1 MNTTE
6 FLIIAN
12 AIVPD
17 RTAVVF
23 EGHRYTYEDLQERV
37 SRLANA
43 LSDLGVGSGDR
54 VASMQVNTNQVIETY
69 FAAASLD
76 AIYVPFNFRA
86 RAEEVAY
93 MLSDSDPSVFLVGGR
108 YLSLVDSIN
117 PAVLPSNLIALDGEA
132 PVGGDTEGHWLSYE
146 ELLASAPP
154 DQLHFPE
161 ADDDDTTILMF
172 TAGTTGH
179 PKAVMLT
186 QQSFTSYLLANVN
199 PPDPDEEE
207 EKNLLTVPLYHIA
220 GIQGM
225 MAAVYGGRSLV
236 VMRQF
241 EPVEWMELVQQER
254 ANRAMLVP
262 TMIKWLM
269 DHPEFPNYDLSS
281 LEVITYGAAPMPL
294 EVISRAI
301 AEFPGARFINA
312 FGQTETASTITM
324 LPPDDHVLEGTPEEV
339 EKKLKRLTSIGK
351 PLDDVA
357 VRIVN
362 EDGDDV
368 DTGEIGEIAAAGA
381 RMMKGYWNQED
392 ATQNAI
398 RGGWVYTGDLGYQ
411 DDDGYIFLSGRA
423 RDFIKRGGEMVS
435 PEEVESVL
443 RSHSAVDDAAII
455 GVPDVEWGERV
466 RAVIVLKQDRTAS
479 SEELI
484 EHCHEHL
491 SSFKRPEDVVFVDEL
506 PRNPLGKVLKRV
518 LREEF
523 VQPIE
528 D

>member
-6 FLIIAN
+6 FLAIAN

-23 EGHRYTYEDLQERV
+23 EGQRYTYEDLQERV
-37 SRLANA
+37 ARLANA
-43 LSDLGVGSGDR
+43 LSDLGVRPGDR
-54 VASMQVNTNQVIETY
+54 VASMQVNTNQVIEAY

-76 AIYVPFNFRA
+76 AIYVPFHFRA

-93 MLSDSDPSVFLVGGR
+93 MLSDSDPAAFLVGGR
-108 YLSLVDSIN
+108 YLDLVDSIN
-117 PAVLPSNLIALDGEA
+117 PGVLPSTLIAFDGQA
-132 PVGGDTEGHWLSYE
+132 PVGGDTEGRWLSYE
-146 ELLASAPP
+146 DLLAAAPP

-161 ADDDDTTILMF
+161 SDDEDTTILMF

-186 QQSFTSYLLANVN
+186 QQSFTSYLLANVT

-207 EKNLLTVPLYHIA
+207 EKNLLSVPLYHIA
-220 GIQGM
+220 GIQAM
-225 MAAVYGGRSLV
+225 MAAVYGGRSLA

-241 EPVEWMELVQQER
+241 EPVEWMELVQKER

-262 TMIKWLM
+262 TMIKRLM
-269 DHPEFPNYDLSS
+269 DHPRFPEYDLSS
-281 LEVITYGAAPMPL
+281 LSVITYGAAPMPL
-294 EVISRAI
+294 EVIRRAI
-301 AEFPGARFINA
+301 TEFPNARFINA

-324 LPPDDHVLEGTPEEV
+324 LPPDDHVLDGTPEEM

-351 PLDDVA
+351 PLDDVE

-362 EDGDDV
+362 EDGEDV
-368 DTGEIGEIAAAGA
+368 DTGEVGEIVAAGS

-392 ATQNAI
+392 ATENAI

-423 RDFIKRGGEMVS
+423 KDFIKRGGEMVS
-435 PEEVESVL
+435 PEEVEGVL
-443 RSHSAVDDAAII
+443 RSHSSVDDAAII
-455 GVPDVEWGERV
+455 GVPDLDWGERV
-466 RAVIVLKQDRTAS
+466 RAVIVLKRDRTAS
-479 SEELI
+479 PAELI

-491 SSFKRPEDVVFVDEL
+491 ASFKRPESVVFVDEL

-518 LREEF
+518 LREEYG
-523 VQPIE
+523 QPTA